1 MIIDYFQILNSFEQP
16 FDIFIRLLFGLLE
29 IESFQDVLHLAA
41 GETLDDPGRPVIV
54 PGLAPWIDLLKDLQ
68 LLFFVSANPLFDLGY

>member
-16 FDIFIRLLFGLLE
+16 FDIFIRLLFGILE
-29 IESFQDVLHLAA
+29 IESFQDVLHLTA

-54 PGLAPWIDLLKDLQ
+54 PALAPRIDLLKQLQ
-68 LLFFVSANPLFDLGY
+68 LGLFVGR